1 VAFTSWQYVAF
12 LGIALLAARVL
23 LGGRARKG
31 ALLIASCAFYA
42 FWDPRFVPLLLGM
55 AVFSHAIALGINA
68 RQNQTERKTLL
79 VTGIVVNLGVL
90 GLFKY
95 LGFLLRTLDALIPV
109 ARLPLANLILPVGIS
124 FVTFEV
130 LSYLIDV
137 YRGDSP
143 ADTWLDFV
151 LLVMFFPHLFAGP
164 ILKPREFIPQLVSD
178 INVSYANIEAA
189 LPQFLLG
196 LVKKA
201 LIADT
206 LAMFVNPVFASPMRF
221 STLTAWLAVVAYA
234 LQIYC
239 DFSGYSDMAIASARC
254 FGLSI
259 PANFDVP
266 YVSRSISE
274 FWRRWHISLMRWF
287 REYVYFPLG
296 GSREGKARTYVN
308 VMIVFLLSGLWHG
321 AGWTF
326 VVWGGLHGLA
336 MCVQRAWSGLTS
348 RWRSAEPTVVG
359 GALGWILTLL
369 FVCMAWVVFR
379 SPTLGDAFVFFTRLF
394 TPDALGITWVPVSM
408 LVCLP
413 LVVAAHVYRLRAGSL
428 PTLRL
433 STFWGAFAVTTTVL
447 VVLVFMPQHAS
458 PFIYFQF

>member
-1 VAFTSWQYVAF
+1 MAFATWQYVVF
-12 LGIALLAARVL
+12 LGLALLATRVMP
-23 LGGRARKG
+23 GSRTRSV
-31 ALLIASCAFYA
+31 ALLVASCAFYA

-55 AVFSHAIALGINA
+55 AVFSHAIARGIHARADVQQRKLILGA
-68 RQNQTERKTLL
+68 G
-79 VTGIVVNLGVL
+79 VVVNLGVL

-95 LGFLLRTLDALIPV
+95 LGFFTRTWDALVP
-109 ARLPLANLILPVGIS
+109 AGRLPVANLILPVGIS

-130 LSYLIDV
+130 LSYMADV
-137 YRGDSP
+137 YRGDAP
-143 ADTWLDFV
+143 ADSWLDFV
-151 LLVMFFPHLFAGP
+151 LLVMFFPHLMAGP
-164 ILKPREFIPQLVSD
+164 ILKPREFIPQLVSEID
-178 INVSYANIEAA
+178 VTYGNIEAA
-189 LPQFLLG
+189 IPQFLLG

-201 LIADT
+201 VIADT
-206 LAMFVNPVFASPMRF
+206 LATFVNPVFASPMRF
-221 STLTAWLAVVAYA
+221 STLTAWLALVAYA

-266 YVSRSISE
+266 YASRSISE

-296 GSREGKARTYVN
+296 GSREGQAKTYAN
-308 VMIVFLLSGLWHG
+308 IMIVFLLSGLWHG

-326 VVWGGLHGLA
+326 IAWGVLHGMA
-336 MCVQRAWSGLTS
+336 MSVERAWSKLTS
-348 RWRSAEPTVVG
+348 RWRSGEPSAMG
-359 GALGWILTLL
+359 SMAGWALTML

-379 SPTLGDAFVFFTRLF
+379 SPTFGDALVYFTRLY
-394 TPDALGITWVPVSM
+394 TPDTLGISWVPVSM
-408 LVCLP
+408 LICLP
-413 LVVAAHVYRLRAGSL
+413 VVVAAHIYRVRGSSL

-433 STFWGAFAVTTTVL
+433 GTFWGAFVVTTAVLAVL
-447 VVLVFMPQHAS
+447 VLVPQHSS

>member
-1 VAFTSWQYVAF
+1 MAFTSWQYIAF
-12 LGIALLAARVL
+12 LGIALLLTRL
-23 LGGRARKG
+23 LPRGTARKG
-31 ALLIASCAFYA
+31 TLLIASCAFYA

-55 AVFSHAIALGINA
+55 AIFSHAIARAIHSRTRSA
-68 RQNQTERKTLL
+68 ERKSLL
-79 VTGIVVNLGVL
+79 VVGIIVNVGVL

-95 LGFLLRTLDALIPV
+95 LGFFLRTLDALVPA

-130 LSYLIDV
+130 LSYIIDV
-137 YRGDSP
+137 YRGDPP
-143 ADTWLDFV
+143 ADSWLDFV
-151 LLVMFFPHLFAGP
+151 LLVMFFPHLMAGP
-164 ILKPREFIPQLVSD
+164 ILKPREFIPQLVSNID
-178 INVSYANIEAA
+178 VSFANIESA

-201 LIADT
+201 VIADT
-206 LAMFVNPVFASPMRF
+206 LAMFVNPVFASPTRF

-296 GSREGKARTYVN
+296 GSREGKVRTYVN

-326 VVWGGLHGLA
+326 VAWGALHGLA
-336 MCVQRAWSGLTS
+336 MCVQRAWSGLTA
-348 RWRSAEPTVVG
+348 RWRSGKPSAVG
-359 GALGWILTLL
+359 PVFGWALTMF

-379 SPTLGDAFVFFTRLF
+379 SPSFGDAFVFFTRLF
-394 TPDALGITWVPVSM
+394 TADTLGIRWVPVSM

-413 LVVAAHVYRLRAGSL
+413 VVVAAHVYRVRAGSL

-433 STFWGAFAVTTTVL
+433 GTFWGAFAVTATVL
-447 VVLVFMPQHAS
+447 AVLVLVPQHAS